1 MSGTLAAQ
9 VAEAAGARSIRTLT
23 GFKWLVRAGEP
34 LCFAYEEAIG
44 YCVDPDAVRDKD
56 GIGSA
61 VLLAQIAAR
70 LRREGS
76 SIASLLDDLALRHG
90 SHVTVGRSLHATPG
104 GITAAMN
111 LFRSAPRRTLGGIDC
126 AMSDYANRDDGLR
139 TDMVEFIGADGDARV
154 RALVRPSGT
163 EPKAKAYVEAVVPVV
178 SPDDDDLRAARTR
191 ASDLACAIAN
201 DLFGG

>member
-1 MSGTLAAQ
+1 MVGPR
-9 VAEAAGARSIRTLT
+9 GRT
-23 GFKWLVRAGEP
+23 

-76 SIASLLDDLALRHG
+76 SIASPAR
-90 SHVTVGRSLHATPG
+90 RSR
-104 GITAAMN
+104 TAA
-111 LFRSAPRRTLGGIDC
+111 RQPRHRRAVVARHARRDHRCNEPVPVRTTTNLGGIDC

-163 EPKAKAYVEAVVPVV
+163 EPKAKASRRGGRPRCL
-178 SPDDDDLRAARTR
+178 SRRRRSARGAHEGQR
-191 ASDLACAIAN
+191 DLACAIAN